1 MCEIYFFLSLVR
13 EFILSTIITLIME
26 KFKFSFGMIYDIIP
40 AILLILFGVTNPVL
54 IISSISL
61 LISRLLL
68 GLNRA
73 QWLTLIFTVIYIIN
87 SIIGA
92 FLWENL
98 IIVEK
103 AITVLILAKSTLLIS
118 KISRELY
125 NY

>member
-1 MCEIYFFLSLVR
+1 
-13 EFILSTIITLIME
+13 ME

-73 QWLTLIFTVIYIIN
+73 QWLTLIFTVIYAIN

-118 KISRELY
+118 KISGELY

>member
-1 MCEIYFFLSLVR
+1 
-13 EFILSTIITLIME
+13 ME

-40 AILLILFGVTNPVL
+40 ATLLILFGVTNPVL

-73 QWLTLIFTVIYIIN
+73 QWLMLIFTVIYTIN

-118 KISRELY
+118 KISGELY